1 MDDEKESLVDQALLL
16 LEHKDYSGLRAFLGE
31 LMPADINE
39 FFEELPEEKLIVL
52 YRLLPKE
59 LAAEVFVE
67 MDPDRQ
73 EYLIRAFSDAELK
86 ATLDELYYDDTADII
101 EEMPASVVKR
111 ILNTASPDMRKAVNE
126 LLKYPE
132 DSAGSIMTTEFVRLK
147 KNYTVQDSF
156 DLIRHVGI
164 DKETI
169 YTCYVTDDKNHLIG
183 FVTVKDL
190 LLAPLQR
197 LIEDIMTENVIAVN
211 TLDDQEQI
219 AMMFSKYDFIAL
231 PVVDNEERLVGIIT
245 VDDAIDVLQEE
256 TEEDFAKMAAITP
269 NDTEYLKTP
278 VTRIWFSRVPW
289 LLLLMIS
296 ATFTGIIISKF
307 ESALAALPIL
317 TAFIPMLMD
326 TGGNSGS
333 QASVTVI
340 RGISLGQVEFS
351 DTFRVLWKE
360 IRVAFLCGI
369 TLSACNFVKLL
380 LGNLARRPSY
390 DGKGRSELDRCPCG
404 IDDAVSHHFLRKNDR
419 LFPAAACEEDRLR
432 PCRNGKPVHYDHCRR
447 GFACCV
453 FRHFKTTARLDLR
466 LRKQSFF
473 YEKQYTIVIIL
484 KIHDI
489 ITDYVGKTAILQQ
502 SFIDFF
508 YMIL

>member
-1 MDDEKESLVDQALLL
+1 MDEERESLVEQALAL
-16 LEHKDYSGLRAFLGE
+16 LEQKNYAELRAFLGE
-31 LMPADINE
+31 QMPADINE
-39 FFEELPEEKLIVL
+39 FFQELPEEKIIVL

-67 MDPDRQ
+67 MDPEQQ
-73 EYLIRAFSDAELK
+73 EYLIRAFSDQELK

-197 LIEDIMTENVIAVN
+197 TIDDIMTEHVISVN

-219 AMMFSKYDFIAL
+219 ALMFSKYDFIAL
-231 PVVDNEERLVGIIT
+231 PVVDNEDRLVGIIT

-278 VTRIWFSRVPW
+278 VFRIWASRVPW

-307 ESALAALPIL
+307 ESALAVLPIL

-351 DTFRVLWKE
+351 DTFKVIWKE
-360 IRVAFLCGI
+360 IRVAVLCGLTLGAAALLKVMLVDHLLMGKDEVSFTVAIVVAI
-369 TLSACNFVKLL
+369 TLFSTILCAKLIGCSLPL
-380 LGNLARRPSY
+380 LAKKLGFDPAVMASPF
-390 DGKGRSELDRCPCG
+390 
-404 IDDAVSHHFLRKNDR
+404 ITTIVDAVSLVVYFMFSRK
-419 LFPAAACEEDRLR
+419 LL
-432 PCRNGKPVHYDHCRR
+432 G
-447 GFACCV
+447 
-453 FRHFKTTARLDLR
+453 L
-466 LRKQSFF
+466 
-473 YEKQYTIVIIL
+473 
-484 KIHDI
+484 
-489 ITDYVGKTAILQQ
+489 
-502 SFIDFF
+502 
-508 YMIL
+508 

>member
-1 MDDEKESLVDQALLL
+1 MEEETVSLVDQALDL
-16 LEHKDYSGLRAFLGE
+16 LEQKNYSGLREFLGE
-31 LMPADINE
+31 QMPADINE
-39 FFEELPEEKLIVL
+39 FFQELPEEKIIVL

-67 MDPDRQ
+67 MDPEQQ

-169 YTCYVTDDKNHLIG
+169 YTCYVTDEKNHLIG

-190 LLAPLQR
+190 LLSPLQS
-197 LIEDIMTENVIAVN
+197 LIEDVMTEHVIYVH
-211 TLDDQEQI
+211 TRDDQEQI
-219 AMMFSKYDFIAL
+219 ALMFSKYDFIAL

-269 NDTEYLKTP
+269 NDTEYLKTSIF
-278 VTRIWFSRVPW
+278 RLWGSRVPW

-296 ATFTGIIISKF
+296 ATFTGLIISKF
-307 ESALAALPIL
+307 EGALATLPIL

-340 RGISLGQVEFS
+340 RGISLGQVEFA

-360 IRVAFLCGI
+360 IRVAVLCGV
-369 TLSACNFVKLL
+369 TLSAAAFGKIMLVDHLIMGNVNVTWTVALVVAMTLFLTILCAKLIGCSLPL
-380 LGNLARRPSY
+380 LAKKIGFDPAVMASPF
-390 DGKGRSELDRCPCG
+390 
-404 IDDAVSHHFLRKNDR
+404 ITTIVDAVSLVVYFMIS
-419 LFPAAACEEDRLR
+419 
-432 PCRNGKPVHYDHCRR
+432 RR
-447 GFACCV
+447 
-453 FRHFKTTARLDLR
+453 
-466 LRKQSFF
+466 
-473 YEKQYTIVIIL
+473 IL
-484 KIHDI
+484 
-489 ITDYVGKTAILQQ
+489 GLA
-502 SFIDFF
+502 
-508 YMIL
+508 

>member
-1 MDDEKESLVDQALLL
+1 MEDENVNLVDQALAL
-16 LEHKDYSGLRAFLGE
+16 LEQKDYAGLRAFLGE
-31 LMPADINE
+31 QMPADINE
-39 FFEELPEEKLIVL
+39 FFQELTEDKIIVL

-67 MDPDRQ
+67 MDPDQQ
-73 EYLIRAFSDAELK
+73 EYLIRAFSDSELK

-132 DSAGSIMTTEFVRLK
+132 DSAGSLMTTEFVRLK
-147 KNYTVQDSF
+147 KNYTVEDSF
-156 DLIRHVGI
+156 ELIRHVGI

-169 YTCYVTDDKNHLIG
+169 YTCYVTDDQNHLIG

-190 LLAPLQR
+190 LLTPLQR
-197 LIEDIMTENVIAVN
+197 TIEDIMTEHVISVN

-219 AMMFSKYDFIAL
+219 ALMFSKYDFIAL
-231 PVVDNEERLVGIIT
+231 PVVDNEQRLVGIIT

-278 VTRIWFSRVPW
+278 VLRIWGARVPW

-307 ESALAALPIL
+307 ETALASLPIL

-340 RGISLGQVEFS
+340 RGLSLGQVEFA
-351 DTFRVLWKE
+351 DTFKVLWRE
-360 IRVAFLCGI
+360 IRVAVLCGLSLGIAAFGKVMLVDHMLMHNEGVTVYVAAVVATTLFVTILCAKLIGCSLPLLAKKIGFDPAVMASPFI
-369 TLSACNFVKLL
+369 TTIV
-380 LGNLARRPSY
+380 
-390 DGKGRSELDRCPCG
+390 
-404 IDDAVSHHFLRKNDR
+404 DAVSLVVYFMISR
-419 LFPAAACEEDRLR
+419 
-432 PCRNGKPVHYDHCRR
+432 
-447 GFACCV
+447 
-453 FRHFKTTARLDLR
+453 
-466 LRKQSFF
+466 Q
-473 YEKQYTIVIIL
+473 IL
-484 KIHDI
+484 
-489 ITDYVGKTAILQQ
+489 GLN
-502 SFIDFF
+502 
-508 YMIL
+508 

>member
-1 MDDEKESLVDQALLL
+1 MEDENISLVDQALELL
-16 LEHKDYSGLRAFLGE
+16 DQKDYAGLRTLLGE
-31 LMPADINE
+31 QMPADINE
-39 FFEELPEEKLIVL
+39 FFQELTEDKIIIL

-67 MDPDRQ
+67 MDPDQQ
-73 EYLIRAFSDAELK
+73 EYLIRAFSDTELK
-86 ATLDELYYDDTADII
+86 ATLDQLYYDDTADII
-101 EEMPASVVKR
+101 EEMPATVVKR

-132 DSAGSIMTTEFVRLK
+132 DSAGSLMTTEFVRLK
-147 KNYTVQDSF
+147 KNYTVEDSF

-183 FVTVKDL
+183 IVTVKDL

-197 LIEDIMTENVIAVN
+197 SIEDIMTEHVIAVN

-231 PVVDNEERLVGIIT
+231 PVVDNEQRLVGIIT

-278 VTRIWFSRVPW
+278 VLKIWGARVPW

-307 ESALAALPIL
+307 ETALATLPIL

-340 RGISLGQVEFS
+340 RGLSLGQVEFA
-351 DTFRVLWKE
+351 DTFKVLWRE
-360 IRVAFLCGI
+360 IRVAVLCGVSLGIAAFGKVMLVDHLLMHNEGVTPSVAFVVASTLFLTIICAKLIGCSLPLLAKKIGFDPAVMASPFI
-369 TLSACNFVKLL
+369 TTIV
-380 LGNLARRPSY
+380 
-390 DGKGRSELDRCPCG
+390 
-404 IDDAVSHHFLRKNDR
+404 DAVSLVVYFMIS
-419 LFPAAACEEDRLR
+419 
-432 PCRNGKPVHYDHCRR
+432 
-447 GFACCV
+447 
-453 FRHFKTTARLDLR
+453 
-466 LRKQSFF
+466 Q
-473 YEKQYTIVIIL
+473 QIL
-484 KIHDI
+484 
-489 ITDYVGKTAILQQ
+489 GLA
-502 SFIDFF
+502 
-508 YMIL
+508 